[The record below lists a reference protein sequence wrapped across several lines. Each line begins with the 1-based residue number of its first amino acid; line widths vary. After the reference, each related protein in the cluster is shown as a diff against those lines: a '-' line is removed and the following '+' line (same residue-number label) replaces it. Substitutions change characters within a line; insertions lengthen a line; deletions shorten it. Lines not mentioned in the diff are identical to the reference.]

1 MGRATIVLLM
11 RRLVALLALF
21 LAAGA
26 LAQSSPVPRP
36 RILGID
42 HVSFYTTAPDGVQKL
57 YGVVLGLADAPA
69 IEPGGTVRYMVGAQ
83 WVGYGA
89 APDPKATDRMDHVAF
104 TTDNIV
110 GLRHYLTANGVKVSG
125 VQGWS
130 DHSLSFSVV
139 DPEGHRVEFVEHAAV
154 EHVAENAK
162 ADAAAPSSSSAVS
175 RHMIHTGF

>member
-11 RRLVALLALF
+11 RRLVALPALLF
-21 LAAGA
+21 LATGA
-26 LAQSSPVPRP
+26 FAQTAAVSRP

-69 IEPGGTVRYMVGAQ
+69 IEPGGTVRYMVGVQ

-110 GLRHYLTANGVKVSG
+110 ELRHYLTPRA
-125 VQGWS
+125 
-130 DHSLSFSVV
+130 
-139 DPEGHRVEFVEHAAV
+139 
-154 EHVAENAK
+154 
-162 ADAAAPSSSSAVS
+162 
-175 RHMIHTGF
+175 